1 MNPAGNKFTA
11 EGVLKAFGL
20 DADQLEKARKAL

>member
-1 MNPAGNKFTA
+1 MNPAGNKLMA

-20 DADQLEKARKAL
+20 NADQLQKAKTAW